1 MINKNIIFFINSFWI
16 FSSKGASGGDEFVF
30 QYIENSKINF
40 SKIYILCNIDAK
52 KFAIKRLQGNKSII
66 WLITPKFFDLF
77 PFYISYFLRTI
88 YATIYMLINGSKFKY
103 IYSSSDF
110 FPDVIPTFINILIR
124 QNSYWIQVVHHFYP
138 RWNKRA
144 GNIFYSFMGYYL
156 QKISLKLIKS
166 SHKIICVNK
175 DLYKFFN
182 KYYTRQ
188 EIKLVNAGIDLNKIK
203 KIKKKF
209 NYKKLKKKYSAVFLG
224 RLKPS
229 KGIFDL
235 PKIWKNV
242 LKFKPDA
249 KLAIIGEGSAKDK
262 KKLKTLIIE
271 NNLQNS
277 VKVMGFLSYK
287 RIIKI
292 FYQSKAFI
300 LPSRE
305 EGFGLAILEAL
316 ACDLQVVVWDLK
328 VFRTVYKDL
337 VLRSKCYDFNSFS
350 KQIIKIINSSKNKNS
365 RRLNQLKKLKTQ
377 NSLDMQVYKID
388 EFILKEYRI
397 IKEHR
402 V

>member
-77 PFYISYFLRTI
+77 PFYISYILRTI

-110 FPDVIPTFINILIR
+110 FPDVIPSFINTLLR
-124 QNSYWIQVVHHFYP
+124 PNSYWIQVVHHFYP
-138 RWNKRA
+138 IWYKRA

-188 EIKLVNAGIDLNKIK
+188 EIKLINAGIDLNKIK

-249 KLAIIGEGSAKDK
+249 TLAIIGEGSAKDK
-262 KKLKTLIIE
+262 KKIE
-271 NNLQNS
+271 NFDN
-277 VKVMGFLSYK
+277 
-287 RIIKI
+287 
-292 FYQSKAFI
+292 
-300 LPSRE
+300 
-305 EGFGLAILEAL
+305 
-316 ACDLQVVVWDLK
+316 
-328 VFRTVYKDL
+328 
-337 VLRSKCYDFNSFS
+337 
-350 KQIIKIINSSKNKNS
+350 
-365 RRLNQLKKLKTQ
+365 
-377 NSLDMQVYKID
+377 
-388 EFILKEYRI
+388 
-397 IKEHR
+397 
-402 V
+402 